1 MARALP
7 LPQSAEDCHERLNRA
22 LPVPVKKDE
31 PPFARRIPEVLHGLA
46 ERSEL
51 VVWEYDRAEHLL
63 DSPHGIAVRSVRVG
77 L

>member
-1 MARALP
+1 
-7 LPQSAEDCHERLNRA
+7 
-22 LPVPVKKDE
+22 VKKDE